1 MATVEEVPLTKIKV
15 GERYRKDYDLDED
28 FVASIKEKGII
39 QPITVS
45 MDYSLLAGGRRYAAA
60 AQLEFTTVP
69 VIRRKITGRD
79 DALEIELY
87 ENIYRKDL
95 TWQERA
101 ELEKDLH
108 AVKSEKDPEWSLR
121 KQADETHS
129 SKTQVGRRIE
139 LAAAVAA
146 FPQLAE
152 YKTEDDAW
160 KAYKKLEEKIVVGT
174 MINDAKA
181 RALKGVKVAE
191 KAYRIGDVLDG
202 MDKLVDSSYHFAEV
216 DPPYAVDLG
225 ERKSRNK
232 QHTTIDYNEI
242 PREGYL
248 TFISTLAE
256 HTFRVL
262 QPNAF
267 CVWWFGWDW
276 FTDTHA
282 ALVEAGFRVP
292 YVPAVWT
299 KTGIGG
305 QTASPDTMLGSS
317 HEPFF
322 VCRKGQPKLAKPGRS
337 NVFDFAPVPAQL
349 KIHPTERP
357 LDLMVEI
364 LETFTYPGTRLV
376 IPLLG
381 SGSTLRAC
389 YHAGRI
395 GFGWDLSTEYKQKFL
410 SRIAEDEDATE
421 RQNNTVVRRKPEQP
435 DTAAGRSTS

>member
-1 MATVEEVPLTKIKV
+1 MTTVEEIPLTKVKV
-15 GERYRKDYDLDED
+15 GERYRKDYDLDEE
-28 FVASIKEKGII
+28 FIESIKTKGII
-39 QPITVS
+39 QPITLS
-45 MDYSLLAGGRRYAAA
+45 MDYQLLAGGRRFAA
-60 AQLEFTTVP
+60 AQQLELSSVP
-69 VIRRKITGRD
+69 VIRRKVTGRD
-79 DALEIELY
+79 DELEIELY

-101 ELEKDLH
+101 ALEKDLH
-108 AVKSEKDPEWSLR
+108 ALKSKLDPEWSLR
-121 KQADETHS
+121 RQAEETRS

-146 FPQLAE
+146 FPQLAD

-181 RALKGVKVAE
+181 RALKGVKIAE
-191 KAYRIGDVLDG
+191 KAYRIGDVLAG
-202 MDKLVDSSYHFAEV
+202 MDKLADGAYHFAEV
-216 DPPYAVDLG
+216 DPPYAVDIDQ
-225 ERKSRNK
+225 RKSRNK
-232 QHTTIDYNEI
+232 QDTVADYNEI

-248 TFISTLAE
+248 TFIATLAE
-256 HTFRVL
+256 ETFRVL

-267 CVWWFGWDW
+267 CIWWFGWDW

-292 YVPAVWT
+292 YVPAVWV
-299 KTGIGG
+299 KGQVG
-305 QTASPDTMLGSS
+305 QTASPDTALGSC

-322 VCRKGQPKLAKPGRS
+322 ICRKGQPKLAKPGRA
-337 NVFDFAPVPAQL
+337 NVFDFGTVPPSQ

-364 LETFTYPGTRLV
+364 LETFTWPGTRLV

-381 SGSTLRAC
+381 SGNTLRAC
-389 YHAGRI
+389 YRAGRI
-395 GFGWDLSTEYKQKFL
+395 GFGWDLSQEYKSRFL
-410 SRIAEDEDATE
+410 ARIAEDEDAE
-421 RQNNTVVRRKPEQP
+421 QNDAVDGRRPQQP
-435 DTAAGRSTS
+435 HTSVG